1 MVSLIDGV
9 ILNKTEPQYDISFKY
24 DRGQVVRIS
33 YEDHLKFDFLSLK
46 LNKLDSGT
54 FRVNNK
60 TLFPEENQKHSL
72 FCININ
78 SVVKVGLVFVPK
90 NEDRANMVKEVQ
102 EQLFDLRDLPER
114 DNKEKDEKIAAIF
127 RTIRVLSPDYILVD
141 LNEKANQNNIELNK
155 QLTSISGHI
164 ITIVLEVNPNPVDA
178 PVEVI
183 TVQKEDKAPQNDLM
197 ALNIGDFPEDKV
209 EENEQAKDF
218 LIYGDFKTKF
228 YKVIWDTF
236 KYNAMVFFSFLI
248 PTIGVIA
255 FLLLCPLY
263 FQTNNKL
270 LLIPFVITISI
281 CFVLYM
287 LMTYKCT
294 TFAPGKADANKGKKR
309 ITFSIINTI
318 VTLIGIGLGIVIYVL
333 FKNYDSELKALPFN
347 KTGVILAVVFS
358 VILIT
363 ACLYLSPIL
372 NAIFGLFRKLFSKE
386 KGTKK

>member
-1 MVSLIDGV
+1 MLFCESVENSDRAILACWLHRRAIWHSDGACFWCISASSLGV
-9 ILNKTEPQYDISFKY
+9 VAIVVVIVNGFRAFPCPKQHSCCAREGGCRVEASIIIPLVVF
-24 DRGQVVRIS
+24 GQVV
-33 YEDHLKFDFLSLK
+33 E
-46 LNKLDSGT
+46 
-54 FRVNNK
+54 
-60 TLFPEENQKHSL
+60 PE
-72 FCININ
+72 
-78 SVVKVGLVFVPK
+78 
-90 NEDRANMVKEVQ
+90 
-102 EQLFDLRDLPER
+102 
-114 DNKEKDEKIAAIF
+114 
-127 RTIRVLSPDYILVD
+127 IRVADVTREAFLFH
-141 LNEKANQNNIELNK
+141 
-155 QLTSISGHI
+155 HI
-164 ITIVLEVNPNPVDA
+164 ITDAAVVDGIAWWISDVDYLMVDA

-183 TVQKEDKAPQNDLM
+183 TVQKEEKANQNDLM